1 MVDRQEPDARR
12 VEALGPAERIVQT
25 LTTFT
30 DHLVHNRPG
39 VLTPAP
45 ETNIGVRWEQA
56 SWKEEGG
63 DKKVFLHRKVGRKN
77 MKTQLGVLGQDN
89 LVRRGQDVVG
99 EYRKPGIF
107 PEVATYLYRQ
117 VSEVWR
123 LDNEFAARWASWA
136 FPRDQRDIKVVLAA
150 FMLVQSR
157 SGEPV
162 VEDGEV
168 QFHDDDFRAVG
179 EAMCLIRA
187 ARDLNPKLLLRLG
200 DVLNVPGVAEINR
213 ELGFG
218 KSARNPARG
227 RYYKAVQKW
236 LRYREENPKMLEGLV
251 KAGFRTTVQRLARRV
266 GYKPASPK
274 FFETLRWKQAQ
285 ASDGR
290 REMAIGAEVKKA
302 ETWAGLDEKGICQ
315 RIIDEAPNY
324 KRIVG
329 LLPQQIGLTRA
340 IMAAAMEAG
349 SVSDAD
355 LIILS
360 PTLEDL
366 GLLAIPEI
374 RQRWKEATEQAE
386 NQRAANI
393 ARNVKSKE
401 VRDDLEEAV
410 DRATQKAM
418 EDVTRDMRI
427 YVIVDKS
434 GSMEGAI
441 EKAREYLTRFLG
453 AFPLQ
458 RLHVSVFNTVG
469 TEITIKAPSAA
480 GVKHAFKG
488 HRAGGGTSYYEG
500 VRVLAHHKPVA
511 GKEDALIIFVGDQ
524 EDGCITQLVE
534 SVQASGINP
543 VAFGMLQVTGTW
555 GGRGTVVEEAAALL
569 GIPCLPVD
577 EAIFDD
583 AYAVTDTLRN
593 LIAATPVSAAAR
605 KELEPLVQRIL
616 HTALLKKPVWAR

>member
-1 MVDRQEPDARR
+1 MVDRQELDPRR

-39 VLTPAP
+39 VVTPAQG
-45 ETNIGVRWEQA
+45 TNIGVRWEQA

-63 DKKVFLHRKVGRKN
+63 EKKVYLHRKVGRKN
-77 MKTQLGVLGQDN
+77 MKTQLGVLGQDGQ
-89 LVRRGQDVVG
+89 VRHGQNVVG

-107 PEVATYLYRQ
+107 PEAATYLYRQ
-117 VSEVWR
+117 VSEVWK

-136 FPRDQRDIKVVLAA
+136 FPRDQRDLKVVLTA
-150 FMLVQSR
+150 FMLVQNR

-162 VEDGEV
+162 IEDGDV
-168 QFHDDDFRAVG
+168 AFHDDDFRAVG

-187 ARDLNPKLLLRLG
+187 RRDLNPKLLLRIG
-200 DVLNVPGVAEINR
+200 DLLNVPGVAEINR

-227 RYYKAVQKW
+227 RYYKAVEKW
-236 LRYREENPKMLEGLV
+236 LRYREENPRMMEGLV
-251 KAGFRTTVQRLARRV
+251 KAGFRTTVQKLARRV

-274 FFETLRWKQAQ
+274 FFEVLRWKQSQ
-285 ASDGR
+285 AKDGR
-290 REMAIGAEVKKA
+290 RGVAMGLKVKKA
-302 ETWAGLDEKGICQ
+302 ESWEGLGEKGICQ
-315 RIIDEAPNY
+315 RIMDTAPNY

-329 LLPQQIGLTRA
+329 LLPQDVGLTRA

-374 RQRWKEATEQAE
+374 YQRWKEATEQAE
-386 NQRAANI
+386 NQRATNI
-393 ARNVKSKE
+393 ARNIKSKV

-410 DRATQKAM
+410 DKATHKAM
-418 EDVTRDMRI
+418 EEVTRALRI

-441 EKAREYLTRFLG
+441 EKAKEYLTRFIG
-453 AFPLQ
+453 GFPLE

-469 TEITIKAPSAA
+469 TELTIKAPSVA

-488 HRAGGGTSYYEG
+488 HSAGGGTSYYEG
-500 VRVLAHHKPVA
+500 VRALAHHKPVA
-511 GKEDALIIFVGDQ
+511 GQEDALMIFVGDQ

-534 SVQASGINP
+534 SVHQSGIDP
-543 VAFGMLQVTGTW
+543 VAFGMLQVIGTW
-555 GGRGTVVEEAAALL
+555 GSRGHVVELAAAQL
-569 GIPCLPVD
+569 GVPCLPID
-577 EAIFDD
+577 EAIFND

-593 LIAATPVSAAAR
+593 LIAATPVKAAGRREA
-605 KELEPLVQRIL
+605 KEPLLKAIL
-616 HTALLKKPVWAR
+616 HT